1 MQSNAIKTQILRFL
15 PIHHPKKCTN
25 PISLLAADTLGSVYW
40 HTTCMIL
47 NNLERQSLFVY
58 VNYMDHA
65 HGVSYC
71 QYKVI
76 EKSFPLTAS
85 QGLSNQVLTSRI
97 HFL

>member
-1 MQSNAIKTQILRFL
+1 
-15 PIHHPKKCTN
+15 
-25 PISLLAADTLGSVYW
+25 
-40 HTTCMIL
+40 MIL

-85 QGLSNQVLTSRI
+85 QGLSNQVLTSSI

>member
-58 VNYMDHA
+58 VNYMDT
-65 HGVSYC
+65 VFLI
-71 QYKVI
+71 VNT
-76 EKSFPLTAS
+76 KSLKKAF
-85 QGLSNQVLTSRI
+85 R
-97 HFL
+97 

>member
-1 MQSNAIKTQILRFL
+1 
-15 PIHHPKKCTN
+15 
-25 PISLLAADTLGSVYW
+25 
-40 HTTCMIL
+40 MIL

-65 HGVSYC
+65 HSVSYC

-85 QGLSNQVLTSRI
+85 QGLSNQVLTSSI
-97 HFL
+97 HFF